1 MAFNM
6 NTLKDII
13 KYLYLNYPH
22 KNELSKA
29 RVVKMI
35 YLADWKSSILYQK
48 QITEIQWYF
57 NHYGPYVSDIIDT
70 IRNDA
75 DFTITSQVNIYGEI
89 KELIKLNEI
98 YSSPVIS
105 SDAQSVLDFVIKK
118 TSSLSWEDFIQL
130 VYSTYP
136 IVTQPKY
143 SNLNLEKLAVEYI
156 GSLADK

>member
-1 MAFNM
+1 M
-6 NTLKDII
+6 NTNI
-13 KYLYLNYPH
+13 K
-22 KNELSKA
+22 
-29 RVVKMI
+29 
-35 YLADWKSSILYQK
+35 
-48 QITEIQWYF
+48 WYF

>member
-1 MAFNM
+1 M